1 MTIASI
7 PDDLRSF
14 VESELARGRYRS
26 LEELLAE
33 GVRVLRDREAFID
46 EHRDELRSQIAEGVA
61 QAERG
66 ELVDGEEAME
76 QLRRDLAERATLSR

>member
-1 MTIASI
+1 MSI

-14 VESELARGRYRS
+14 VREELARGRYRS
-26 LEELLAE
+26 LEEILAE
-33 GVRVLRDREAFID
+33 GLRVLRDREAFID
-46 EHRDELRSQIAEGVA
+46 KHRDELRSQIAAGVA

-76 QLRRDLAERATLSR
+76 QIRRELLERAAGE

>member
-1 MTIASI
+1 MTIESI

-14 VESELARGRYRS
+14 VQDELGRGNYRS

-33 GVRVLRDREAFID
+33 GLRLLREREAFIE
-46 EHRDELRSQIAEGVA
+46 EHREELREQIAEGVA

-66 ELVDGEEAME
+66 ELVDGQEALE
-76 QLRRDLAERATLSR
+76 RLHRDLDERFGEG